1 MEPIDKLLLVEV
13 EGKLFEFVVE
23 AEHTDYKP
31 PTLERVNLMILPLR
45 IASPS
50 ILLKLS

>member
-1 MEPIDKLLLVEV
+1 MEPTDKLPLVEV
-13 EGKLFEFVVE
+13 AHKLFEFVAE
-23 AEHTDYKP
+23 TEHTDYRP
-31 PTLERVNLMILPLR
+31 PILERVNLMKPPLR